1 MDTKNLLVTEATKLF
16 YANGYKSVGLSKI
29 INVTNTSK
37 GSFYHHFPKGKEQ
50 LLVACL
56 TKVQQDIVYDI
67 QHHFIRHLTFKDAI
81 LSLLTDLIQ
90 MYDEKGQINGYTF
103 TIMLSEINGVSDEVH
118 EKCGEL
124 YRRIEEVFSTQLQ
137 RRGLSLEVAKHQA
150 LILVSL
156 IEGSI
161 LQSIMKKSSEPLRIM
176 AQHIGQYINIED

>member
-1 MDTKNLLVTEATKLF
+1 MDTKALLVTEATKLF

-50 LLVACL
+50 LLIACL
-56 TKVQQDIVYDI
+56 EKVQQDIVNEI
-67 QHHFIRHLTFKDAI
+67 QQHFIKNPTFKDAI
-81 LSLLTDLIQ
+81 LSLLADLIQ

-118 EKCGEL
+118 EKCGDL
-124 YRRIEEVFSTQLQ
+124 YRQIEEVFSIQLQ
-137 RRGLSLEVAKHQA
+137 SRGLSLEVAKHQA
-150 LILVSL
+150 LMLVSL

-161 LQSIMKKSSEPLRIM
+161 LQSIMKRSSEPMRIL
-176 AQHIGQYINIED
+176 AQHIDQYIGIED